1 MEHTSRSTSD
11 QSASALDF
19 FSIADVAGKPV
30 GAAMTTQFFGQML
43 ESVLRTQI
51 AYSVKYAGHL
61 NHGGRSRDKEIGV
74 QSSEAAVSALSLDKR
89 LLFRIALFAAGLVG
103 AFVLLKVSGVQ
114 RVNSWIL
121 LVGWLVVLS
130 AACFFGKRRAP

>member
-1 MEHTSRSTSD
+1 M
-11 QSASALDF
+11 
-19 FSIADVAGKPV
+19 
-30 GAAMTTQFFGQML
+30 
-43 ESVLRTQI
+43 
-51 AYSVKYAGHL
+51 
-61 NHGGRSRDKEIGV
+61 
-74 QSSEAAVSALSLDKR
+74 SALSLDKR

-103 AFVLLKVSGVQ
+103 ALVLLQVSGVQ